1 MGDLRNS
8 SYSGELVRK
17 KYSLVSGKNEVIE
30 GKMIIQERILNKTTC
45 KLIIKFNFR
54 GTLVK
59 ILVTIYNDCECREM

>member
-1 MGDLRNS
+1 
-8 SYSGELVRK
+8 
-17 KYSLVSGKNEVIE
+17 
-30 GKMIIQERILNKTTC
+30 MIIQERILNKTTC